1 MNNSFRKTQGV
12 VSAEQPIE
20 DLVSRGGES
29 LIAQLDSA
37 VTQAEQLRNQQVHQQ
52 HNDQLGGFTS
62 RRRQSKSTGCNPTW
76 LRR

>member
-1 MNNSFRKTQGV
+1 LF
-12 VSAEQPIE
+12 SAEQPIE
-20 DLVSRGGES
+20 GLGPQGEES

-37 VTQAEQLRNQQVHQQ
+37 VTQAEQLR
-52 HNDQLGGFTS
+52 DQTSSAATQRPAGGFTS